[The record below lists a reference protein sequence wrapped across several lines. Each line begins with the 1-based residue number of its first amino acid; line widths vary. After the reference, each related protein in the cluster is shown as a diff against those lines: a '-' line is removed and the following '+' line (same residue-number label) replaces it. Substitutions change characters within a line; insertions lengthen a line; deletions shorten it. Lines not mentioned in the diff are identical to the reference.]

1 MSATRINPY
10 PMPDLL
16 AALEQLQQQQNKA
29 TLELATG
36 STINKPSDDPAG
48 AALLTQV
55 FDQSSQVDSFQK
67 SMNTISG
74 QLQTADSA
82 LNSVGTALQRAISLG
97 VEGANGTLS
106 DSDRQDVATE
116 LTGIQAQLVS
126 LANTSYQ
133 GQFIFSGTS
142 EVQPFVADPSAPS
155 GVRYAGNSGVNT
167 VAIGNNYQLQ
177 VNQSGSQIFNGA
189 GADVFQAIH
198 GLITSL
204 QANSGIDVAV
214 TEVSTALNYVTDQRV
229 FYGNAVNQ
237 ITAQQNF
244 LSTEKLNLNSQENTV
259 QGADLASVATQLA
272 SNQTAQSA
280 ALSAIGRITQT
291 SLFDYLK

>member
-16 AALEQLQQQQNKA
+16 AALEQLQQQASKA

-48 AALLTQV
+48 SALLTQIL
-55 FDQSSQVDSFQK
+55 DQSSQVDSFQK
-67 SMNTISG
+67 SMSSVSG
-74 QLQTADSA
+74 GLQTADST
-82 LNSVGTALQRAISLG
+82 LNSVTTALQRAISLG

-106 DSDRQDVATE
+106 ASDRTDIATE

-133 GQFIFSGTS
+133 GQFIFSGTAQA
-142 EVQPFVADPSAPS
+142 QPFVTDPLAPS
-155 GVRYAGNSGVNT
+155 GVRYSGNSGVNT

-177 VNQSGSQIFNGA
+177 MNLPGSQIFNGA
-189 GADVFQAIH
+189 GADVFQSIH

-204 QANSGIDVAV
+204 QTNSGIDTAV
-214 TEVSTALNYVTDQRV
+214 VEVGKAFNYVTDQRV
-229 FYGNAVNQ
+229 FYGNALNQ
-237 ITAQQNF
+237 IAAQQTF
-244 LSTEKLNLNSQENTV
+244 LNSEKLNLTSQENTV
-259 QGADLASVATQLA
+259 QSADLAAVATQLA
-272 SNQTAQSA
+272 NDRTAQTA
-280 ALSAIGRITQT
+280 ALAAIGRISQT